1 MTYKPQNP
9 FIVGRYVSPEFFC
22 DRIEETATLTKHLT
36 NGRNVALISPRRMG
50 KSGLIEHTFQQPQL
64 QEQYYTFFID
74 IYGTRSF
81 SEMIYLF
88 ANNIYNQLK
97 PRNTQWKERFFQVIR
112 SLQVGVKFDNLSG
125 VPTLDLSLGDIT
137 APKTTLEEIFSYID
151 TADKP
156 CLIAFDEFQQISK
169 YRDETAV
176 EAILRTHI
184 QHCHNAQFIFAGS
197 KRHMMSQMFLSP
209 TKPFYQSTIIM
220 GLEPIPLDTY
230 TEFAQRL
237 FHKAGKEVESRVV
250 EAVYHRFDGI
260 SWFIQMM
267 MNELFAITPAGVC
280 CTTEAIEVAFLNIV
294 ESQQMAFR
302 ELMDKVPTK
311 QKQLLQAIAKAGKAQ
326 NITSSEFIKCY
337 NLPSAS
343 SVQSAAKALLA
354 DDLITQTDGIYSIY
368 DRFLA
373 AWICQN
379 Y

>member
-9 FIVGRYVSPEFFC
+9 FIVGRYVSPEYFC
-22 DRIEETATLTKHLT
+22 DRVEETATLTKHLT

-50 KSGLIEHTFQQPQL
+50 KSGLIEHTFGQAQI
-64 QEQYYTFFID
+64 QEKYYTFFID

-97 PRNTQWKERFFQVIR
+97 PRNTQWKERFFQIIR

-125 VPTLDLSLGDIT
+125 APTLDLSLGDIT
-137 APKTTLEEIFSYID
+137 SPKTTLDEIFAYID
-151 TADKP
+151 AADKP
-156 CLIAFDEFQQISK
+156 CLIAFDEFQQISE

-220 GLEPIPLDTY
+220 GLDPIPLDTY

-237 FHKAGKEVESRVV
+237 FRNAGKEVESCVV
-250 EAVYHRFDGI
+250 ETVYHRFGGI
-260 SWFIQMM
+260 SWFVQMM
-267 MNELFAITPAGVC
+267 MNELFAITPMGAG
-280 CTTEAIEVAFLNIV
+280 CTTEAIDVAFRNIV

-311 QKQLLQAIAKAGKAQ
+311 QKQLLQAIAKADKAQ
-326 NITSSEFIKCY
+326 NITSGEFIKRY

-354 DDLITQTDGIYSIY
+354 DDLITQTDGVYSIY

-373 AWICQN
+373 AWLCQN